1 MRWKIDKFA
10 HLSYLFLV
18 CGVNHLASTFRLI
31 NSESERKKLRWLRKL
46 ATSFIKTIAW
56 YFHIVDFIEQFW
68 LCFFLLLYVTLVWL
82 ERIHNV
88 PIESLQSCLPVN
100 DDTICDT
107 LRTNCSARV
116 YCVQIQYSRVFS
128 IIFFIGDSSLY
139 DFNLT
144 NSDSKTR
151 NSTCYIYNDWI
162 QWMNPNSIKTLL

>member
-1 MRWKIDKFA
+1 MENRQICPFIIFVFGVRCQSFGFDFSSHKFWKRTEKVALIAKISNEFYKNDCVIF
-10 HLSYLFLV
+10 SYSGFYRTVLALF
-18 CGVNHLASTFRLI
+18 
-31 NSESERKKLRWLRKL
+31 
-46 ATSFIKTIAW
+46 
-56 YFHIVDFIEQFW
+56 
-68 LCFFLLLYVTLVWL
+68 FFLLLYVTLVWL

-88 PIESLQSCLPVN
+88 PIESLQYCLPVN

-139 DFNLT
+139 DFNLA

-162 QWMNPNSIKTLL
+162 QWMNPNSFETLL

>member
-68 LCFFLLLYVTLVWL
+68 LCFFSVALCDA
-82 ERIHNV
+82 
-88 PIESLQSCLPVN
+88 SL
-100 DDTICDT
+100 
-107 LRTNCSARV
+107 A
-116 YCVQIQYSRVFS
+116 
-128 IIFFIGDSSLY
+128 G
-139 DFNLT
+139 T
-144 NSDSKTR
+144 NSQCSNRIATILFTGEWWHNMR
-151 NSTCYIYNDWI
+151 YIANELFG
-162 QWMNPNSIKTLL
+162 QSLLCANSIQSGFFYNFFYWR